1 MGGKAGYARFLAMFQ
16 RRKKPENISVFCVQE
31 HMLSED
37 LHDEW
42 TNKAKI
48 AGFTLIIS
56 YGKADDETSK
66 KGGVL
71 ILIDDSALDFAHTLH
86 SQPGFLHVDL
96 RWGGRDLRV
105 ACVYAPAHSGNERLD
120 FFNDIKTK
128 LTSTTLVGG
137 DWNCVPDKT
146 VDVDSKNPLGY
157 PNVGSQLMNTMMT
170 DLGLVDERREQL
182 GTEAEY
188 TRKGRGARER

>member
-1 MGGKAGYARFLAMFQ
+1 MTKTKLITYNVRGMGGKVGYARFLAMFQ

-56 YGKADDETSK
+56 YGKADAEASK

-71 ILIDDSALDFAHTLH
+71 ILIDDSTLDFARTLQCIAH
-86 SQPGFLHVDL
+86 RSPPAILHV
-96 RWGGRDLRV
+96 
-105 ACVYAPAHSGNERLD
+105 
-120 FFNDIKTK
+120 
-128 LTSTTLVGG
+128 ST
-137 DWNCVPDKT
+137 
-146 VDVDSKNPLGY
+146 
-157 PNVGSQLMNTMMT
+157 
-170 DLGLVDERREQL
+170 REFS
-182 GTEAEY
+182 
-188 TRKGRGARER
+188 